1 MLYKTEPYILL
12 SFSLSLTIANG
23 VSQAVVESHKHIL
36 DSLIIDPNILA
47 TETLVVKF
55 L

>member
-1 MLYKTEPYILL
+1 M
-12 SFSLSLTIANG
+12 ANG

>member
-12 SFSLSLTIANG
+12 SFSLSLTMANG